1 MRALLDV
8 NVLIALL
15 DSDHVSHG
23 KTTSWFSQNAL
34 KGWASCPL
42 TQNGCVRIMSTPS
55 YPNPLPAQAVIRRL
69 KEACEAEVHEFWQD
83 EVSVLDSAVIDSTKI
98 HGPRQLTGIY
108 LLALAV
114 KRGGCFV
121 TFDAHIPLA
130 AVRNAHT
137 RHLVVL

>member
-83 EVSVLDSAVIDSTKI
+83 EVSVLNSAVIDSTKI

-121 TFDAHIPLA
+121 TFDAHLPLA